1 MAANFTSPEPK
12 PFKIAVSDD
21 LLSFI
26 KQRVDTA
33 RLPPGL
39 DLPKGEE
46 WSFGI
51 PPSTISHLQEYW
63 KTKYDWRTVEARING
78 HLKMFTLP
86 ISEGGEN
93 LNIHFV
99 HHQSTHSNAIPLL
112 FQHGW
117 PGSFLE
123 VDKIIDLLTA
133 PEPGQQAYHVV
144 APSLPGFTFSDY
156 PKGGEF
162 NIQNMA
168 AVDHKLMLALGYD
181 KYIVQ
186 GGDWGSMIARIM
198 AVDFPESCLG
208 VHINMLGTG
217 PPTWWRYPFHL
228 AYLVAWAMLQG
239 KDSAFQRML
248 WWQKEESGYFEIQ
261 GTKPLTLGYGLVDS
275 PIGTLAWL
283 REKMEPLV
291 DDDFTWEEE
300 EVCVWGAL
308 FFLFENVSRG
318 VPLDILFPFK
328 PFSLKTS
335 TLETYLGS
343 NGSKSPPEE
352 VIANSSL
359 MDRR

>member
-1 MAANFTSPEPK
+1 MPEPK

-63 KTKYDWRTVEARING
+63 KTKYDWRAVEARING

-93 LNIHFV
+93 LTMHFV

-123 VDKIIDLLTA
+123 VDKIIDLLTE
-133 PEPGQQAYHVV
+133 PSEPGQQAYHVV
-144 APSLPGFTFSDY
+144 APSLPGFAFSDG

-198 AVDFPESCLG
+198 AMDFPESCLG
-208 VHINMLGTG
+208 IHVNMLGTG
-217 PPTWWRYPFHL
+217 PPTWWRYPFHM
-228 AYLVAWAMLQG
+228 AYLVVWAMLQG

-248 WWQKEESGYFEIQ
+248 WWHREESGYLEIQ
-261 GTKPLTLGYGLVDS
+261 GTKPLTLAYGLVDS

-283 REKMEPLV
+283 RDKMEPLIGS
-291 DDDFTWEEE
+291 DFTWGEEE
-300 EVCVWGAL
+300 AITWAMVG
-308 FFLFENVSRG
+308 SQ
-318 VPLDILFPFK
+318 PLNLPSSLTKERCILFLGLLLMPRSTRTQRVR
-328 PFSLKTS
+328 SLRT
-335 TLETYLGS
+335 
-343 NGSKSPPEE
+343 SKSF
-352 VIANSSL
+352 
-359 MDRR
+359 

>member
-1 MAANFTSPEPK
+1 
-12 PFKIAVSDD
+12 
-21 LLSFI
+21 
-26 KQRVDTA
+26 
-33 RLPPGL
+33 
-39 DLPKGEE
+39 
-46 WSFGI
+46 
-51 PPSTISHLQEYW
+51 
-63 KTKYDWRTVEARING
+63 
-78 HLKMFTLP
+78 
-86 ISEGGEN
+86 
-93 LNIHFV
+93 
-99 HHQSTHSNAIPLL
+99 
-112 FQHGW
+112 
-117 PGSFLE
+117 
-123 VDKIIDLLTA
+123 
-133 PEPGQQAYHVV
+133 
-144 APSLPGFTFSDY
+144 
-156 PKGGEF
+156 
-162 NIQNMA
+162 
-168 AVDHKLMLALGYD
+168 
-181 KYIVQ
+181 
-186 GGDWGSMIARIM
+186 
-198 AVDFPESCLG
+198 
-208 VHINMLGTG
+208 MLGTG